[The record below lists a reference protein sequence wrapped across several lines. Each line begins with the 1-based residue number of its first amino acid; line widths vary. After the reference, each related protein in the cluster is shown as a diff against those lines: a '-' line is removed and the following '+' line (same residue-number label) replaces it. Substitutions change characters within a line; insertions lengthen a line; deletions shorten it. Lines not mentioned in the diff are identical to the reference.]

1 MTDSIATP
9 DREEI
14 LSEALGAD
22 IDLADLQRKMQDGF
36 IVELTIKRWR
46 ARKKLSLYEL
56 GIVAPDEA
64 AEKAYDELCNLGTNA
79 LLPIQ
84 VIKDLETIERLARQS
99 LKNHSFTT
107 PFGKFVPWSSY
118 SAWKRENEEYKRRFF
133 AKRDEIVANYEQH
146 VEDLLFQY
154 EDIARHSYMLLSEQF
169 RRTGQGRSFYEEFG
183 EEWIFVE
190 HFRRKLIGSHIKT
203 GQQFADTFVYRERFS
218 KIQMFDV
225 LNTKQERVTSPESW
239 MDEQEMRREAAEK
252 RRAALLEME
261 EDLVRQVRT
270 QKQNMIDSFLQSMMV
285 QLRTLT
291 YDTVT
296 QVLKSVNRE
305 ETLQGRPAIQLKNLV
320 AQLKEMNYYG
330 DRDIDGI
337 LTKLYSIIDKPSK
350 ERDVAD
356 IQKQLRAIAT
366 MTRGTILALGD
377 EDERSEESREE
388 GADTQLGITAYPT
401 LDEVREA
408 REEVFAKAPQ
418 RAAPL
423 PDEEVER
430 EEREEAPEKPKRS
443 RRVNVVELEREER

>member
-1 MTDSIATP
+1 MTDATTTP

-14 LSEALGAD
+14 MAEALGAQ
-22 IDLADLQRKMQDGF
+22 IDLAELQRTMQDGF

-64 AEKAYDELCNLGTNA
+64 TEKAYDELCNLGTNA

-84 VIKDLETIERLARQS
+84 IIKDLETVERLARQS
-99 LKNHSFTT
+99 LKNHSFST

-118 SAWKRENEEYKRRFF
+118 SAWKRENEEYKQRFW

-146 VEDLLFQY
+146 VEDLLRQY

-169 RRTGQGRSFYEEFG
+169 RRAGEVRSFYEEFG
-183 EEWIFVE
+183 EEWVFVQ
-190 HFRRKLIGSHIKT
+190 HFRRKLIGAHIKT
-203 GQQFADTFVYRERFS
+203 SQQFSDTFVYRERFS

-225 LNTKQERVTSPESW
+225 LNTKQERVSSPEVW
-239 MDEQEMRREAAEK
+239 MSEQEMRKEAAEK
-252 RRAALLEME
+252 RRAALTEME

-270 QKQNMIDSFLQSMMV
+270 QKQNMIDSFLQSLMV

-296 QVLKSVNRE
+296 HVLKSVNRE
-305 ETLQGRPAIQLKNLV
+305 ETLQGRPAIQLKNLIK
-320 AQLKEMNYYG
+320 QLEEMNYYG

-337 LTKLYSIIDKPSK
+337 LTKLYGIIDKPAK

-377 EDERSEESREE
+377 EDERSEEAREE
-388 GADTQLGITAYPT
+388 GEDQLGITAYPT
-401 LDEVREA
+401 ASEVREA
-408 REEVFAKAPQ
+408 REEVFAPAPE
-418 RAAPL
+418 RAVPL
-423 PDEEVER
+423 PGEEAER

-443 RRVNVVELEREER
+443 RRVNVAEVEREER